1 MISFGWIGVG
11 LPCREGIKT
20 DWIAQSISARMG
32 IELKKEAIGKRNQ
45 IEARQNDPAHV
56 SVCPAVFRFARSN
69 TAPSPAIYSLFSA
82 YPDQAKLPSFA
93 QTTTLG
99 TI

>member
-45 IEARQNDPAHV
+45 IEASALLCSASP
-56 SVCPAVFRFARSN
+56 SN